1 MSYREQL
8 QLVFHPATFATESG
22 AQPPPGID
30 EKTTRPLE
38 VRYHPR
44 DGGKSRI
51 PAPQLSPI
59 ALLVLKSLQKHL
71 KTLQPNTTTV
81 APKHLLRFISNA
93 WNSVLNLEEEAR
105 MLEFC
110 GVTKLKLSEDE
121 DKLSLRARCTL
132 LGTDPA
138 EGGKTPAPKSKSTK
152 RPPSN
157 EKRRID
163 VDFAVRTRVVQGN
176 EPGDIGSLDFE
187 TDVIASKVYG
197 FGSGNDLGMSET
209 EMRTILCKE
218 MGEKTAGVQLGN
230 GVWSKAVRMLTGTV
244 F

>member
-1 MSYREQL
+1 
-8 QLVFHPATFATESG
+8 
-22 AQPPPGID
+22 
-30 EKTTRPLE
+30 
-38 VRYHPR
+38 
-44 DGGKSRI
+44 
-51 PAPQLSPI
+51 
-59 ALLVLKSLQKHL
+59 LLVLKSLQKHL
-71 KTLQPNTTTV
+71 KTLEPKTATI

-93 WNSVLNLEEEAR
+93 WNSVLSLEEEAR

-110 GVTKLKLSEDE
+110 GVTKLRLSEDE

-132 LGTDPA
+132 LGTDTA
-138 EGGKTPAPKSKSTK
+138 EGRKTPASKSTK
-152 RPPSN
+152 KHASN

-176 EPGDIGSLDFE
+176 ESGDVGSLDFE

-197 FGSGNDLGMSET
+197 FGSSNDLGMSET

-218 MGEKTAGVQLGN
+218 MGEKIPGVQLGN

>member
-8 QLVFHPATFATESG
+8 QLVFHPATFATENG
-22 AQPPPGID
+22 AQPPSVD
-30 EKTTRPLE
+30 EKTSLPLE

-44 DGGKSRI
+44 DGDKSTI

-71 KTLQPNTTTV
+71 KTLQPKSATI

-110 GVTKLKLSEDE
+110 GVTKLKLSDDE

-138 EGGKTPAPKSKSTK
+138 EGRKTPAPKSKSNSTK
-152 RPPSN
+152 RTSN

-176 EPGDIGSLDFE
+176 EPGDIGYLDFE

-209 EMRTILCKE
+209 EMRSILCKE

-244 F
+244 L